1 MAGAGSKLDWN
12 VFGSLGGVT
21 FAVAAPQGVRRYLAD
36 REEPTDPPGEPDTTW
51 GEPIGWVVLS
61 GSAGAVARLLGTRTA
76 TTYWRSPA
84 GALPP
89 GMKQFVAPGALE

>member
-12 VFGSLGGVT
+12 VFGSLGGVIA
-21 FAVAAPQGVRRYLAD
+21 AVAAPQGVRRYLAD
-36 REEPTDPPGEPDTTW
+36 REEPTDPPGGPDTTR

-61 GSAGAVARLLGTRTA
+61 GSAVVVARLLGTRTA
-76 TTYWRSPA
+76 TTYWRNPA

-89 GMKQFVAPGALE
+89 A